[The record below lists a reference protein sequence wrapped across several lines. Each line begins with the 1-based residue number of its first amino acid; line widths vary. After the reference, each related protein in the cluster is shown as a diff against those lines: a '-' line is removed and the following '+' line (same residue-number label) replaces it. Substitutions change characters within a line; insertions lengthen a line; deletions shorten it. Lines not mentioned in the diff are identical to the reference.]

1 MALQYQINPKENFY
15 FTLKVLFAIIGYGL
29 IFYFINLLMSIEKSE
44 LFIPLLFY
52 VFLIV
57 GYLFFRLG
65 ILVGYIKGNAL
76 KVSKEQFPKLY
87 DVLLTQC
94 NKLELNTVPDMYI
107 LQSGGVLNAF
117 ATAFMG
123 NNYIVLYS
131 EVAEEMF
138 QDNMDTVEF
147 VVAHELGHIKRKH
160 VLKTVLLFPSFILP
174 FLSLAYSRACE
185 FTCDNIGASLA
196 PNGAKSGLILLASG
210 KNIWRKVNIEKF
222 IEQESTAS
230 GFWFW
235 FAEKVSSHPRL
246 TKRLSKLNHLPN
258 KDSIMVKTKLDIMES
273 KQPEATDHSKYFP
286 R

>member
-15 FTLKVLFAIIGYGL
+15 FTLKLLFAIIGYGL

-174 FLSLAYSRACE
+174 FLGLAYSRACE

-246 TKRLSKLNHLPN
+246 TKRLSKLTHLPN
-258 KDSIMVKTKLDIMES
+258 KDSIMVKTKLDIIES